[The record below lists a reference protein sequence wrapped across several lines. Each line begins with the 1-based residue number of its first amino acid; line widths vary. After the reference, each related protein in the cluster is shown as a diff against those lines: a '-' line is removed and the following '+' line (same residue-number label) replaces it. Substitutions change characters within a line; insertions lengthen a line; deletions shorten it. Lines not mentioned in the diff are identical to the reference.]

1 MRCWDAQVKVLPW
14 VRQLWGDAHHGQ
26 GRSSCAVGWGHAVS
40 PCRMLPAWEVDAEV
54 SPTAI
59 CSGITAAPGLVL
71 VGGRTGGARAGAA
84 LLRLCQGSCAR
95 AGSCRYRQLWVCAPQ
110 AVLQLLLN
118 TEAENPRAGFCL
130 GVLQPHRAGRKLWS
144 EGLPLPLLNAAL
156 IQL

>member
-1 MRCWDAQVKVLPW
+1 MKCWDAQVKVLLW

-26 GRSSCAVGWGHAVS
+26 GRSSCALGWGHAVS
-40 PCRMLPAWEVDAEV
+40 PCRMLPAWEVNTEV

-71 VGGRTGGARAGAA
+71 VGGRTGGARAGTA
-84 LLRLCQGSCAR
+84 LLRLCQGSRAR

-118 TEAENPRAGFCL
+118 TEAENSRAGFCL
-130 GVLQPHRAGRKLWS
+130 GVLQLHRAGRKLWR